1 MRMMSK
7 VSRVFLLL
15 TFFLSMCSNGGAWD
29 PSMMMGMAAMQNSRE
44 LAELPFKDSAVVGLK
59 LGAINCIS
67 DATKSVVTRALGSS
81 IDQGHGALR
90 SWYKTF
96 MKKLHGA
103 QGCDVGELFGW
114 KWVLERSINTHISNV
129 AKGARVVR
137 AHVLDQEKNE
147 SGQKERPYGV
157 KALKNDILYIVHEL
171 QERVQHYDAVSVKL
185 PRSTVSKVLDGVAA
199 VGLGYLGLS
208 WLWAPM
214 NKAEAAGR
222 LQLSLDRCIKLQ
234 REKIAEVQSMAQ
246 LELAMKQQEK
256 TLGMQFK
263 SSVGAID
270 TSLWD
275 LQMESEGEKAHY
287 YQGLVDRQ
295 AGMTKKDQML
305 KWGGRSAIALF
316 SLWRVACWF
325 RSEEAR
331 VLADSLSDIN
341 RTMIVHL
348 MKTLISYLERLAE
361 LCDEIKEES
370 DIARLKDD
378 FEFISKNCGET
389 FAHVA
394 RILDPEEA
402 NKWQRWGK
410 PGQAAGNFG
419 QAGSSGLGGGL
430 PRF

>member
-1 MRMMSK
+1 MKIMSK
-7 VSRVFLLL
+7 VSFLFLLL
-15 TFFLSMCSNGGAWD
+15 TPRLLIPANGGAWD

-67 DATKSVVTRALGSS
+67 DATKNVVTRALGSS
-81 IDQGHGALR
+81 IDQGHGVLR

-114 KWVLERSINTHISNV
+114 KWVLDRSINTHISNV

-137 AHVLDQEKNE
+137 AHVLDQEKSEN
-147 SGQKERPYGV
+147 GQKERPYGV
-157 KALKNDILYIVHEL
+157 TALKDDILYIMHEL
-171 QERVQHYDAVSVKL
+171 QERVKHYDAASVKT
-185 PRSTVSKVLDGVAA
+185 PRTVMNKVLDGAA
-199 VGLGYLGLS
+199 VMGLGYLGLNLMWS
-208 WLWAPM
+208 PM
-214 NKAEAAGR
+214 SKEEVQDRAA
-222 LQLSLDRCIKLQ
+222 LSLNRCIKLEKEKVGEALKAAQ
-234 REKIAEVQSMAQ
+234 FEFAIREESRPFGSG
-246 LELAMKQQEK
+246 
-256 TLGMQFK
+256 LGAFD
-263 SSVGAID
+263 A
-270 TSLWD
+270 SLWD
-275 LQMESEGEKAHY
+275 SQIAVEKEKAEYCHRILDQY
-287 YQGLVDRQ
+287 AVVTNRDQ
-295 AGMTKKDQML
+295 AF
-305 KWGGRSAIALF
+305 KWGSRGAIVLF

-325 RSEEAR
+325 KSEEAR

-348 MKTLISYLERLAE
+348 MKTLINYLERLAA
-361 LCDEIKEES
+361 LCDEIKKES
-370 DIARLKDD
+370 DIARSKDD

-419 QAGSSGLGGGL
+419 QGGSSGLGGGL
-430 PRF
+430 PRY